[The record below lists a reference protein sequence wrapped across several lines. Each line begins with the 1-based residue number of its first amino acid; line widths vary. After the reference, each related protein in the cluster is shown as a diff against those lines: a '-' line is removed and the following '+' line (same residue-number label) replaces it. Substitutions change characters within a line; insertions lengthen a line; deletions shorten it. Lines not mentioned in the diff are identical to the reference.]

1 MKTQD
6 IEYHADGQR
15 LVGYL
20 AVDDGKA
27 GKRPGWKA
35 PARATKHRRLSAGR
49 WHWKPWPIFCP
60 SCKSGGLPGRVWR

>member
-20 AVDDGKA
+20 AVDDAKA
-27 GKRPGWKA
+27 GKRPGIIVA
-35 PARATKHRRLSAGR
+35 HEG
-49 WHWKPWPIFCP
+49 
-60 SCKSGGLPGRVWR
+60 GGLTDHAKNAARKLAQAGYVAFALD